1 MVINIIILWGFIT
14 GVLCGVLLN
23 EYIFKS
29 QTTTVI
35 EHSNV
40 GSYAIDKPQGND
52 KWIPVSDTLPLNTKD
67 VLVVWK
73 WKGGYWRT
81 FSIAKCLWA
90 PDGKRTW
97 MVESHRIGDNVQATL
112 QRNGVLYAS
121 KLDNQIEKIEV
132 LAWKP
137 IEPFY

>member
-1 MVINIIILWGFIT
+1 MKKMVINIIILWGFIS

-52 KWIPVSDTLPLNTKD
+52 KWIPVSETLPSNTKD

-97 MVESHRIGDNVQATL
+97 MVESQ
-112 QRNGVLYAS
+112 YAP
-121 KLDNQIEKIEV
+121 KLDNQIKEIEV
-132 LAWKP
+132 LAWQG